1 MEERESAF
9 PENPKASRSPLT
21 NQHTRSNRKMKLD
34 INNFSPLEKIV
45 SLVGLVIA
53 LNVVSIAGNIM
64 NPKPVVIPKTEV
76 ASSTPTPAKSFDQS
90 TYERL
95 NLSAGA
101 CERVMMVAALALKN
115 TSSQSNAV
123 ELMTE
128 TEYGKSNV
136 YIAYN
141 ACASKAKG
149 AW

>member
-1 MEERESAF
+1 
-9 PENPKASRSPLT
+9 
-21 NQHTRSNRKMKLD
+21 MKLD

-53 LNVVSIAGNIM
+53 LNVISIAGNIM

-76 ASSTPTPAKSFDQS
+76 ASSTPTPTKSFDQS

-123 ELMTE
+123 QLMVD
-128 TEYGKSNV
+128 TEYDSSNV